1 MSTPQDSAE
10 ATSWLEQ
17 SEVDV
22 IIRIFRPRVQPGKRN
37 EFEQFLRDTAVPLV
51 SSQDGI
57 LAQHIGRPFEEAS
70 DEFVYVTVW
79 KDLDSLRRFA
89 GANWQEAVIDP
100 SEVELLRETFISH
113 YEVIDPT

>member
-1 MSTPQDSAE
+1 M
-10 ATSWLEQ
+10 
-17 SEVDV
+17 V
-22 IIRIFRPRVQPGKRN
+22 IRMFRARVRPGKRE
-37 EFEQFLRDTAVPLV
+37 EFERFLRDTAVPLV
-51 SSQDGI
+51 SSQTGI
-57 LAQHIGRPFEEAS
+57 VAQHLGRPFDEAS

-89 GANWQEAVIDP
+89 GENWQEAVIDP